1 MEGQQ
6 VTVKIWDGVN
16 KKNRRNYGTLGT
28 QNELRLRAE
37 LILLKHRK
45 LLSLPYLVNVIGYC
59 HENEHFSVVYD
70 LKPLNSMHNLLLNDT
85 FTWSKRI
92 KAALGLAYLLKFL
105 HTPDPPNE
113 KYLVCNIA
121 APHIMLDQEYNPKLF
136 DFGMFRGGIFSNWW
150 YNYPSKND
158 ECFGYA
164 DPATIGG
171 GISAQQV
178 YLFYCVCI
186 YL

>member
-70 LKPLNSMHNLLLNDT
+70 LKPLNSMHNLLLN
-85 FTWSKRI
+85 
-92 KAALGLAYLLKFL
+92 
-105 HTPDPPNE
+105 
-113 KYLVCNIA
+113 
-121 APHIMLDQEYNPKLF
+121 
-136 DFGMFRGGIFSNWW
+136 GMFSLHPLI
-150 YNYPSKND
+150 
-158 ECFGYA
+158 
-164 DPATIGG
+164 I
-171 GISAQQV
+171 
-178 YLFYCVCI
+178 YCHYFMGVI
-186 YL
+186 LWSF